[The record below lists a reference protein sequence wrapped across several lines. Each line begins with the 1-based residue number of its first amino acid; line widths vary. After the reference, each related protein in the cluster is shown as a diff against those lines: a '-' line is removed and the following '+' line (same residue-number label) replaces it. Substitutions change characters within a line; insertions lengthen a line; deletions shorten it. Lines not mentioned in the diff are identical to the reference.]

1 MQVTRVAGALGARID
16 GVDPRDPAAFDD
28 IKAAVLEHEVVF
40 FRGANL
46 SEEEQF
52 ELGRRFGT
60 PSIFVDD
67 ELRIPI
73 RIEGYDWPQREGDQP
88 RLLEEYT
95 YTRLRLNVGLTDA
108 DFSPTVL
115 EP

>member
-28 IKAAVLEHEVVF
+28 IKAALLEHEVVF

-52 ELGRRFGT
+52 ELGRCSAPRRSF
-60 PSIFVDD
+60 PCNDCSA
-67 ELRIPI
+67 
-73 RIEGYDWPQREGDQP
+73 QP
-88 RLLEEYT
+88 NR
-95 YTRLRLNVGLTDA
+95 A
-108 DFSPTVL
+108 
-115 EP
+115 